1 MNNDHEKEN
10 AAIASLDYVTHDC
23 ILGVGTGSTVNYLI
37 ENLDRVKH
45 KIKSVVSSS
54 VDSTRRL
61 QSAGFIVEELS
72 TVGKPDLYIDGA
84 DEVTHHLHM
93 IKGGGGAL
101 TREKIIAHASN
112 QFICIVDN
120 SKLVDVLGSFPLPVE
135 VIPMAKSMVSREI
148 AILGGQAELRHGFTT
163 DNGNLILDVHNLK
176 IIDPPVLEKK
186 INNLPGVV
194 TNGIFAL
201 RSADVVIIGTDNQTE
216 TIINN

>member
-1 MNNDHEKEN
+1 MNNEKKA
-10 AAIASLDYVTHDC
+10 AAIKSLAYIEHDC
-23 ILGVGTGSTVNYLI
+23 VLGVGTGSTVNYLI
-37 ENLDRVKH
+37 SELHKVKH
-45 KIKSVVSSS
+45 KIKLITSSS
-54 VDSTRRL
+54 EASTAL
-61 QSAGFIVEELS
+61 LEEQGFTTDDLS
-72 TVGKPDLYIDGA
+72 SVGTPDLYIDGA
-84 DEVTHHLHM
+84 DEITKNFHI

-120 SKLVDVLGSFPLPVE
+120 SKLVDVLGSFPLPIE

-176 IIDPPVLEKK
+176 IIDPPLLEKK

-201 RSADVVIIGTDNQTE
+201 RPADVVIIGTGDQTE
-216 TIINN
+216 TIENN

>member
-1 MNNDHEKEN
+1 MNSEKKA
-10 AAIASLDYVTHDC
+10 AAIKSLEYIEHDSV
-23 ILGVGTGSTVNYLI
+23 LGVGTGSTVNYLI
-37 ENLDRVKH
+37 SELHQVKH
-45 KIKSVVSSS
+45 KIKLITSSS
-54 VDSTRRL
+54 EASTAL
-61 QSAGFIVEELS
+61 LEEEGFTIDDLS
-72 TVGKPDLYIDGA
+72 SVGTPDLYIDGA
-84 DEVTHHLHM
+84 DEITKNFHM

-112 QFICIVDN
+112 QFICIADN

-176 IIDPPVLEKK
+176 IIDPPLLEKK

-201 RSADVVIIGTDNQTE
+201 RPADVIIIGNAETTE
-216 TIINN
+216 TLKNT

>member
-1 MNNDHEKEN
+1 MNNEKKA
-10 AAIASLDYVTHDC
+10 AAIKSLAYIEHDC
-23 ILGVGTGSTVNYLI
+23 VLGVGTGSTVNYLI
-37 ENLDRVKH
+37 SELHKVKH
-45 KIKSVVSSS
+45 KIKLITSSS
-54 VDSTRRL
+54 EASTAL
-61 QSAGFIVEELS
+61 LEEQGFTTDDLS
-72 TVGKPDLYIDGA
+72 SVGTPDLYIDGA
-84 DEVTHHLHM
+84 DEITKNFHM

-120 SKLVDVLGSFPLPVE
+120 SKLVDVLGSFPLPIE

-176 IIDPPVLEKK
+176 IIDPPLLEKK

-201 RSADVVIIGTDNQTE
+201 RPADVVIIGTGDQTE
-216 TIINN
+216 TIENN

>member
-1 MNNDHEKEN
+1 MNNEKKA
-10 AAIASLDYVTHDC
+10 AAIKSLAYIEHDC
-23 ILGVGTGSTVNYLI
+23 VLGVGTGSTVNYLI
-37 ENLDRVKH
+37 SELHKVKH
-45 KIKSVVSSS
+45 KIKLITSSS
-54 VDSTRRL
+54 EASTAL
-61 QSAGFIVEELS
+61 LEEQGFTTDDLS
-72 TVGKPDLYIDGA
+72 SVGTPDLYIDGA
-84 DEVTHHLHM
+84 DEITKNFHM

-120 SKLVDVLGSFPLPVE
+120 SKLVDVLGSFPLPIE

-201 RSADVVIIGTDNQTE
+201 RPADVVIIGTDNQTE

>member
-1 MNNDHEKEN
+1 MSNDHEKEN

-101 TREKIIAHASN
+101 TREKIIANAS
-112 QFICIVDN
+112 QKIICIAH
-120 SKLVDVLGSFPLPVE
+120 SAKLVDILGKFPLPIE
-135 VIPMAKSMVSREI
+135 VIPMAKSLVAREL
-148 AILGGQAELRHGFTT
+148 AILGGQAELRHDFIT
-163 DNGNLILDVHNLK
+163 DNGNIILDVHNLK
-176 IIDPPVLEKK
+176 ILNPPDLEKK
-186 INNLPGVV
+186 INNIAGVV
-194 TNGIFAL
+194 TNGIFSL
-201 RSADVVIIGTDNQTE
+201 RSADLLIIGKDQEIEKYNKE
-216 TIINN
+216 

>member
-1 MNNDHEKEN
+1 MNNEKKA
-10 AAIASLDYVTHDC
+10 AAIKSLDYIEHDC

-37 ENLDRVKH
+37 SELHKVKH
-45 KIKSVVSSS
+45 KIKLITSSS
-54 VDSTRRL
+54 EASTAL
-61 QSAGFIVEELS
+61 LEEQGFTTEDLS
-72 TVGKPDLYIDGA
+72 SVGTPDLYIDGA
-84 DEVTHHLHM
+84 DEITKNFHM

-176 IIDPPVLEKK
+176 IIDPPLLEKK

-201 RSADVVIIGTDNQTE
+201 RPADVVIIGTGNQTE
-216 TIINN
+216 TIENN